1 MEDAWVAPS
10 AAAGDQENADGSFFL
25 LISHLFLV
33 PSRMSL
39 SLSAHFHLT
48 ALPSPFIWTFPDRL
62 LAAAAAAV
70 ASCLASSG
78 IRDLRL
84 AWSLVSPLIHSQIA
98 PCTVSDGP
106 PHTHDPKPVLMGSP
120 GDGGLWSSLES
131 CLCQRPNLK
140 DLFSYRVLQVWCF

>member
-10 AAAGDQENADGSFFL
+10 AAAGHQENADGSFFL

-33 PSRMSL
+33 PSRL
-39 SLSAHFHLT
+39 FFSLSAHFHLT
-48 ALPSPFIWTFPDRL
+48 VLPSPFIRTFSDRL
-62 LAAAAAAV
+62 LAAAAAV

-84 AWSLVSPLIHSQIA
+84 AWSPVSPLIHSQIA
-98 PCTVSDGP
+98 SCTVNDGP

-120 GDGGLWSSLES
+120 GDSGLWSCLES